1 MSIMDKMFKLLF
13 CLLILTTGCTVQK
26 MCYEDVNLKLTEDF
40 VLDSLRTIDI
50 QKLPSIEPENR
61 TELFKGTSFMR
72 KLWKVA
78 LSDIESNVVQTNDG
92 RYFGAGKNF
101 GLRIYTRDISFSGIL
116 GLNVLYPKEMLSS
129 LKTSRDVRLR
139 LGLHVA
145 KDYLVPGIGG
155 DWVEES
161 FDERAYLKKYNT
173 NSYTRRTDDVVW
185 MWAIRDLFEKNE
197 QLAEWQWL
205 YEVGK
210 ECFEKLYS
218 PFYDE
223 SDGLYKGQAA
233 FIDIHFEQ
241 SKATG
246 YPQNFSI
253 ADCVSIKALSTNCL
267 YYEGLQTMAMTC
279 RKIGR
284 KVEGMEWEMRAKR
297 LKDAIVSNLRFQ
309 DGTFSYFKHA
319 NGELESRR
327 DALGSALAV
336 ITGIVKGKDA
346 KVCLSNYSVTWAGVP
361 LFQPFYPWEKSYHN
375 NTAWPFVD
383 TFFLWAKELAE
394 HKNYASQNAAL
405 LARTCVKGGSFH
417 EVVNWKTK
425 EPGGS
430 GRQLWSASAFVNV
443 CLRAG
448 WVAK

>member
-1 MSIMDKMFKLLF
+1 MDKLLKLLF
-13 CLLILTTGCTVQK
+13 CCLLSTIGCSAQK
-26 MCYEDVNLKLTEDF
+26 IYYEAANLKLTERF
-40 VLDSLRTIDI
+40 VLDSLRTIDM
-50 QKLPSIEPENR
+50 QMLPSVEPANM
-61 TELFKGTSFMR
+61 TELSKGTPIMH

-78 LSDIESNVVQTNDG
+78 LSDIESNIVQTNNG

-116 GLNVLYPKEMLSS
+116 GLNVLYPEEMLSS
-129 LKTSRDVRLR
+129 LKTSRDVRLK
-139 LGLHVA
+139 LGLRVA

-155 DWVEES
+155 DWMEES
-161 FDERAYLKKYNT
+161 FDEKTYLNKYNT

-185 MWAIRDLFEKNE
+185 LWATRDLFEKNE
-197 QLAEWQWL
+197 NLAEWQWL

-210 ECFEKLYS
+210 KCFDKLYS

-223 SDGLYKGQAA
+223 SDGLYRGQAS

-246 YPQNFSI
+246 YPQDFSI

-267 YYEGLQTMAMTC
+267 YYEGLQTMAMAC
-279 RKIGR
+279 RKTGR
-284 KVEGMEWEMRAKR
+284 KTEGIEWEMRAKH
-297 LKDAIVSNLRFQ
+297 LKNAILSNLRFK
-309 DGTFSYFKHA
+309 DGTFSYFKYM

-346 KVCLSNYSVTWAGVP
+346 KVCLSDYPVTWAGVP
-361 LFQPFYPWEKSYHN
+361 LFHPFYPWAKSYHN
-375 NTAWPFVD
+375 NTSWPFVD
-383 TFFLWAKELAE
+383 TFFLWAKELAG
-394 HKNYASQNAAL
+394 HKSYASQNAAL

-448 WVAK
+448 LVDAE